1 MNHKC
6 GTAKQ
11 RNLNANDIKERGNM
25 EVKENIKEEKLRI
38 MMFQEKKVF
47 KLS

>member
-25 EVKENIKEEKLRI
+25 EVKGEHKGGEVKDNDVSR
-38 MMFQEKKVF
+38 KKG
-47 KLS
+47 L

>member
-25 EVKENIKEEKLRI
+25 EVKGEHKGGEIKDNDDVSR
-38 MMFQEKKVF
+38 KKG
-47 KLS
+47 L

>member
-11 RNLNANDIKERGNM
+11 RNLNANGIKERGNRGVKGEHKGG
-25 EVKENIKEEKLRI
+25 EVEDNDVSR
-38 MMFQEKKVF
+38 KKV
-47 KLS
+47 